1 MLVLMIISRFRHGF
15 LPLFTLLALWG
26 VSIQGTQAQRV
37 FNYEMQKCIERQW
50 STRCGF
56 AAQRLAFFQQNALMY
71 IWHQTAKREKNRLIL
86 YQKVDRQAYFLAEFI
101 TVYCRL
107 TNNEQLTEAQ
117 HEQWKRYF
125 TETSLRHPMFNDPD
139 ESVTLQFVDKEG
151 RSSTPFSL
159 DTNWETAH
167 HEITQRATQEGLNL
181 MARFRQ

>member
-1 MLVLMIISRFRHGF
+1 MIISRFRHGY
-15 LPLFTLLALWG
+15 LLLFTLLSLWG
-26 VSIQGTQAQRV
+26 VLMQGAQAQRV
-37 FNYEMQKCIERQW
+37 FNYEMQKCIERQR
-50 STRCGF
+50 STRSGF

-71 IWHQTAKREKNRLIL
+71 IWHQTARREKNRLIL

-107 TNNEQLTEAQ
+107 ANNEQLTEAQ

-159 DTNWETAH
+159 DTDWETAH
-167 HEITQRATQEGLNL
+167 HEITQRAAQEGLDL
-181 MARFRQ
+181 MARFGQ